1 MEDQNKDKLVKAVYG
16 ASSGLIGSAGVG
28 APGLLGVVGKKILDK
43 VRQREIQPEGFRTN
57 TADDTAQLIVKLLR
71 AGKYPEKTQDLAVN
85 ITHGPTGF
93 ARRAVV
99 PGTNRRLS
107 ALQIALNS
115 HPETIAHEVGHATPQ
130 TAITR
135 GLGIASEIA
144 RSKPA
149 LAVPTLLALSG
160 ALKDPDKEMPLPARM
175 APYIGGL
182 QLAAILSEEARAN
195 IRGANLLQQIGK
207 KMPLSNRLRMFV
219 PTATYLGRAGLLL
232 GAPIGILKGI
242 EAFEKAKSKG
252 DDPKLKYLLKTTPE
266 GVANTLTIEELKEK
280 WGPLLSGLQ

>member
-1 MEDQNKDKLVKAVYG
+1 MEDQDKDTLIKAIYG

-28 APGLLGVVGKKILDK
+28 APGLLGAFSKKILDK
-43 VRQREIQPEGFRTN
+43 IRQREIQPEGFRTN

-85 ITHGPTGF
+85 ITNGPTGY
-93 ARRAVV
+93 ARRAIV
-99 PGTNRRLS
+99 PETGRRLS

-149 LAVPTLLALSG
+149 LAMPALLALSG
-160 ALKDPDKEMPLPARM
+160 ALKDPDKEMPIQAKM

-195 IRGANLLQQIGK
+195 IRGANLLKQIGK
-207 KMPLSNRLRMFV
+207 KMPLANRLRMFI
-219 PTATYLGRAGLLL
+219 PTATYLGHAGLLL
-232 GAPIGILKGI
+232 GAPLGVLKGI
-242 EAFEKAKSKG
+242 KAFETAKSRG

-266 GVANTLTIEELKEK
+266 GVATTPTIEELKAK
-280 WGPLLSGLQ
+280 WGPQLSGLQ